1 MKQSDLCS
9 PSVSVGA
16 CEFTACV
23 SVNFMHRHRSARRVV
38 TLLASE
44 LKTANDKSWNNRKII
59 QIWLVS
65 RVLHKQ
71 QKFFPAPPACFFP
84 ANMESI
90 CPSVSMPCSCP
101 GSYAHTRTNIHT
113 DTHTH
118 MKHAQSEMKA
128 GTESAH
134 HCGTGI
140 FWYTVRNLFWK
151 QPLST
156 AKNNHGGLL
165 DENVNEVCQL
175 LLSSQN
181 NKKWSVG
188 RLCTLVPC

>member
-118 MKHAQSEMKA
+118 ETCSEWN
-128 GTESAH
+128 ESRH
-134 HCGTGI
+134 RVSPSLWH
-140 FWYTVRNLFWK
+140 WNLLIYCQELILK
-151 QPLST
+151 T
-156 AKNNHGGLL
+156 ATFN
-165 DENVNEVCQL
+165 C
-175 LLSSQN
+175 
-181 NKKWSVG
+181 
-188 RLCTLVPC
+188 